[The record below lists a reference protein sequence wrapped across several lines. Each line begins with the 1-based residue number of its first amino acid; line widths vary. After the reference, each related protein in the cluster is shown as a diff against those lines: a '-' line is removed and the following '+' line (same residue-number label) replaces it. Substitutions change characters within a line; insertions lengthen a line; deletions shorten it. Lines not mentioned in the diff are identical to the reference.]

1 MAKIEVL
8 KKNQTFLK
16 YVGIFLDQP
25 SNPTENLLTFLFGYY
40 LPFTMFVAFIMSAAF
55 IIKYPSDITPS
66 LMAFQV
72 CVAVIQC
79 GGMFMGVKNRLIETK
94 AVRDELQEIVDNG
107 ESIFSA
113 YKYLLCSNGYRFY

>member
-1 MAKIEVL
+1 MAKIKVL
-8 KKNQTFLK
+8 AKNQTFLK
-16 YVGIFLDQP
+16 YLGIFLDQS
-25 SNPTENLLTFLFGYY
+25 SNPTEKFFMFLFGYY

-55 IIKYPSDITPS
+55 IIKYPTDITPS

-107 ESIFSA
+107 KSIFSSF
-113 YKYLLCSNGYRFY
+113 KYFLCS